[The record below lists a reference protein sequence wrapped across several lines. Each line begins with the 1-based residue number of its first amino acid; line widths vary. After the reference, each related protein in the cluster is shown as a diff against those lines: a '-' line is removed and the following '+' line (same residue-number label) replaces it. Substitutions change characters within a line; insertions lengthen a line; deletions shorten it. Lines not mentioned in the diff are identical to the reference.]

1 MKDLKTNVSKKIY
14 QEELI
19 RIDFSLSSKENKKE
33 RIEEFANSLV
43 EKGYNQYT
51 QKVYTIKYTL
61 LENKNNVNDD
71 YFKNNRN
78 DKIKVFKNSNHC
90 IYLTKNSIII
100 TNNDTNKLL
109 KGYNEI
115 LELIRDKLFC
125 YADDKIY
132 DVRYEA
138 ETQDYIRKI
147 NEVEAYYND
156 LRVDTQLKEI
166 YNKVRTKSGYLD
178 KGRTEEHYSCEYKSD
193 YFNENN
199 ICYSKVV
206 NFSTAE
212 YYNDC
217 IGRIIIDIAT
227 NYFNS
232 NVKVNSNNLIEVVN
246 DLRKKQ
252 YDVLISCF
260 TQEYKEK
267 LF

>member
-1 MKDLKTNVSKKIY
+1 M
-14 QEELI
+14 
-19 RIDFSLSSKENKKE
+19 
-33 RIEEFANSLV
+33 
-43 EKGYNQYT
+43 
-51 QKVYTIKYTL
+51 
-61 LENKNNVNDD
+61 
-71 YFKNNRN
+71 
-78 DKIKVFKNSNHC
+78 FKNSNHC

-100 TNNDTNKLL
+100 TNNDTSKLL

-156 LRVDTQLKEI
+156 LRVDTQLKEK